1 LSDLE
6 EARRIILEGLGS
18 DAARVWLFGSRA
30 RGDAGRASDI
40 DVAVLPEA
48 PLPPGLLQEIREAL
62 ENSLILYPVQLVDL
76 TTAESSLREA
86 VLAEGVPWTN

>member
-1 LSDLE
+1 MSDLE

-18 DAARVWLFGSRA
+18 HAARVWLFGSRA

-40 DVAVLPEA
+40 DVAVLPEE
-48 PLPPGLLQEIREAL
+48 PLPPGLLQEIRAAL
-62 ENSLILYPVQLVDL
+62 ESSLILYPVDLVDL
-76 TTAESSLREA
+76 TTAEPSLQET